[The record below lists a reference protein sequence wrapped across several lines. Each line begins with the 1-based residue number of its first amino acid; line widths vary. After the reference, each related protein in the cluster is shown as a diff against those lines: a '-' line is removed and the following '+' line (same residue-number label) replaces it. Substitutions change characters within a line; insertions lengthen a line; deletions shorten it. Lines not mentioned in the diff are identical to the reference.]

1 MEGQCLE
8 PWSDMLITRK
18 KSVQLASDMNTALR
32 LREQA
37 TTIQEYVL
45 SHQEVER
52 IASEQMIT
60 WNKLNGLHSLI
71 LAAYEC

>member
-8 PWSDMLITRK
+8 PWNDMLIARK
-18 KSVQLASDMNTALR
+18 KSVQLASEMNTALR

-52 IASEQMIT
+52 IAAEQMIT
-60 WNKLNGLHSLI
+60 WSTLNGLHSLI
-71 LAAYEC
+71 LAAYES